1 MQNVLEN
8 SGSAAPCL
16 WSFTCRAVV
25 IKVGFGEPSSERCR
39 RHSKTTLVAFGACRL
54 VPTAHQR
61 SCRKFHEV
69 LDREDRLVGALPL
82 LSGIARARVEP
93 QLPAPRDGGL

>member
-16 WSFTCRAVV
+16 WSFTCRAV

-39 RHSKTTLVAFGACRL
+39 RHSKTALVASGACRL

-69 LDREDRLVGALPL
+69 RDREDRPVGALPL
-82 LSGIARARVEP
+82 LSGIARARVER
-93 QLPAPRDGGL
+93 QLLAPRDGGL